1 MEFSNK
7 LPDGNVN
14 ISKESPLKEFAILL
28 AGLAG
33 IAVAVYFVLGLLIDY
48 SVKHLSIEQEQA
60 LSFSIVENLVD
71 GDYPKIA
78 KPIQE
83 IVDKLQNKCAHLPY
97 DIRVAVIDDKMINA
111 AALPGGTI
119 LVFTGLLD
127 SMKSENELAFVLAHE
142 LGHFKNRDHLKGM
155 GRLLVLVVGSVFLL
169 GPNNPIAELAMSSI
183 NLAESS
189 FSRGQE
195 SQADEFAL
203 KTLQCGYGHVGGATD
218 FFSTMMEKESGSKIF
233 GHYLS
238 SHPDSQKRIDE
249 INNQANQAGY
259 PRNATIPLA
268 INNKAFSD
276 TEKS

>member
-1 MEFSNK
+1 MEYSNK
-7 LPDGNVN
+7 LPDGSVN
-14 ISKESPLKEFAILL
+14 ISQESPLKEFAILFGVL
-28 AGLAG
+28 VG
-33 IAVAVYFVLGLLIDY
+33 IAIAVYFVLGLLIDY
-48 SVKHLSIEQEQA
+48 SIKHLSIEQEQA
-60 LSFSIVENLVD
+60 LSFSIGENWGD
-71 GDYPKIA
+71 GDNSKKA
-78 KPIQE
+78 KPIQA
-83 IVDKLQNKCAHLPY
+83 IVDLLQSKCAHLPY
-97 DIRVAVIDDKMINA
+97 KIKVAVIDDEMINA

-127 SMKSENELAFVLAHE
+127 SMNSENELAFVLAHE

-169 GPNNPIAELAMSSI
+169 GPNNPVAELALSSI

-195 SQADEFAL
+195 SEADEFAL

-218 FFSTMMEKESGSKIF
+218 FFSTMIEKESGSKLF

-238 SHPDSQKRIDE
+238 SHPDSHKRIDD

-259 PRNATIPLA
+259 PQKATIPLSLK
-268 INNKAFSD
+268 NK
-276 TEKS
+276 

>member
-1 MEFSNK
+1 MEYSNK

-14 ISKESPLKEFAILL
+14 ISQESPLKEFAILF
-28 AGLAG
+28 AGLVG
-33 IAVAVYFVLGLLIDY
+33 IAIAVYFVLGLLIDF

-60 LSFSIVENLVD
+60 LSISIGENWGED
-71 GDYPKIA
+71 GDHPKKA
-78 KPIQE
+78 KPIQA
-83 IVDKLQNKCAHLPY
+83 IVDLLQNKCAHLPY
-97 DIRVAVIDDKMINA
+97 KIKVTIIDDEMINA

-119 LVFTGLLD
+119 LVFSGLLD

-169 GPNNPIAELAMSSI
+169 GPDNPIADLAMSSI

-195 SQADEFAL
+195 SEADEFAL
-203 KTLQCGYGHVGGATD
+203 KVLQCGYGHVGGATD
-218 FFSTMMEKESGSKIF
+218 FFSTMKAKENGSKIF

-238 SHPDSQKRIDE
+238 SHPDSQKRIDD

-259 PRNATIPLA
+259 PQKATIPLSLKQE
-268 INNKAFSD
+268 I
-276 TEKS
+276 KSEEN